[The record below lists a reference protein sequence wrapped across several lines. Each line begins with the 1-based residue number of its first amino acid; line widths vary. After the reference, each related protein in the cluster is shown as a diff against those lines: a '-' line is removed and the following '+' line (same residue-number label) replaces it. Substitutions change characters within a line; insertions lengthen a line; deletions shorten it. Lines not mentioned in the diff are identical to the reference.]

1 MAEEATVAGR
11 VAWVEGLQF
20 VGQAAK
26 SKGTVVLDGPQE
38 LGGLEGGMRPMEALL
53 LSLAGCTGMDV
64 ISVLLKKRQPVT
76 GFWVHVQGHRADE
89 HPRRYERITLEYVV
103 RGHDV
108 AAEAVE
114 RAIELSSTKY
124 CGVTASL
131 NAEIS
136 HTYRIEQEEA
146 QA

>member
-11 VAWVEGLQF
+11 VAWVEGLQL
-20 VGQAAK
+20 VGQAQG
-26 SKGTVVLDGPQE
+26 SKGTIVMDGPQE
-38 LGGLEGGMRPMEALL
+38 LDGLEGGVRPMEALL

-64 ISVLLKKRQPVT
+64 ISVLLKKRQRVT
-76 GFWVHVQGHRADE
+76 KFWVNVVGQRAAE
-89 HPRRYERITLEYVV
+89 HPRRYERITLEFVV
-103 RGHDV
+103 RGHGV
-108 AAEAVE
+108 APEAVE
-114 RAIELSSTKY
+114 RAIELSQTKY